1 MFRRGNSKKPSK
13 PVLSN
18 ASYIEEHPDK
28 SLIALMNNLA
38 DGVIQVDD
46 KGIIRLYNA
55 SSLNILDTNIT
66 LTGHNLEEILTLK
79 NLAGN
84 NINILDE
91 IKKIQKI
98 TIFDEFVYGYET
110 GENLRLEL
118 TVTPIR
124 SDDFKSN
131 KPSGYILL
139 IRDITKL
146 KSLEQERDEF
156 INVVSHELRTPVTV
170 IEATLSNLD
179 MVISKNPDIN
189 VIRDIIDTAHDQIIY
204 LAKMLNDIS
213 SLGRAESSEIYLD
226 DEIDLEKFAKNLYD
240 KYLPEAKSKNLRLDL
255 DITPA
260 LGKIKSNKLY
270 LEEIMQN
277 LIVNAIKYTEVG
289 SVTISIHK
297 TQKNIEFAVQDT
309 GIGIPKT
316 ERTKIFKKFYRVED
330 YRTRETNG
338 TGLGL
343 YVACRLAEK
352 IKTKIILTSRLNH
365 GSAFSF
371 ALESK

>member
-1 MFRRGNSKKPSK
+1 MFRRGKSNNASAPE
-13 PVLSN
+13 LSTV
-18 ASYIEEHPDK
+18 SYIEEHPDK

-46 KGIIRLYNA
+46 RGIIRLYNA

-66 LTGHNLEEILTLK
+66 LTGHSLEKILTLK
-79 NLAGN
+79 NLAGDN
-84 NINILDE
+84 VNVLDE

-170 IEATLSNLD
+170 IEATLSNLE

-189 VIRDIIDTAHDQIIY
+189 VIRDIIDTAHDQIVY

-213 SLGRAESSEIYLD
+213 SLGRAEGNEVSLD

-240 KYLPEAKSKNLRLDL
+240 KYLPEANSKNLRLDL
-255 DITPA
+255 DISPA

-277 LIVNAIKYTEVG
+277 LIVNAIKYTESG
-289 SVTISIHK
+289 SVTISINK
-297 TQKNIEFAVQDT
+297 NPKNIKFAIQDT

-316 ERTKIFKKFYRVED
+316 EQTKIFKKFYRVED
-330 YRTRETNG
+330 YRIRETNG

-343 YVACRLAEK
+343 YVAYRLAEK
-352 IKTKIILTSRLNH
+352 IKTKIKLISRLNH
-365 GSAFSF
+365 GSTFSF
-371 ALESK
+371 ELDSK

>member
-1 MFRRGNSKKPSK
+1 MFRRGKSNNASAPE
-13 PVLSN
+13 LSTV
-18 ASYIEEHPDK
+18 SYIEEHPDK

-46 KGIIRLYNA
+46 RGIIRLYNA

-66 LTGHNLEEILTLK
+66 LTGHSLEKILTLK
-79 NLAGN
+79 NLAGDDVN
-84 NINILDE
+84 VLDE

-170 IEATLSNLD
+170 IEATLSNLE

-189 VIRDIIDTAHDQIIY
+189 VVRDIIDTAHDQIVY

-213 SLGRAESSEIYLD
+213 SLGRAEGNEVSLD

-240 KYLPEAKSKNLRLDL
+240 KYLPEANSKSLRLDL
-255 DITPA
+255 DISPA

-297 TQKNIEFAVQDT
+297 TQKSIEFAVQDT

-316 ERTKIFKKFYRVED
+316 EQKKIFKKFYRVED